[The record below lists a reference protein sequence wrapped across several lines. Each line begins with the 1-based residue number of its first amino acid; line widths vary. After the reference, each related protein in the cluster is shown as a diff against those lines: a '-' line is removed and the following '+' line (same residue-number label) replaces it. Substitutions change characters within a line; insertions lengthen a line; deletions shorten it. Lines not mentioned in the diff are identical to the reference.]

1 MDSFFGIGIS
11 ELFFIAVIALI
22 VLGPERLPGALR
34 EVAKFMRTI
43 RSLTNELTSQF
54 GDEFKALE
62 DLNPQ
67 KLLRELTED
76 PEEKAKAAKAATTT
90 KPAAKPTP
98 KPATS
103 STTKPATPKPA
114 TTKPATSTTSTA
126 TKPTTPKP
134 ATTTKSTGTATT
146 STTVKPVTED
156 AVATAEEVAVAVEEA
171 PVAEKSATEA
181 VTVDEPVLDGTEAA
195 SPELAVSTA
204 DAPIVDA
211 SLSEEA
217 TAPVAA
223 DEEYSILPPA
233 RPEETTEETT
243 VETTMESVGVY
254 PSSEDVAEDVPT
266 DEQLV
271 TMAAEDN
278 PVMSV
283 AETAVADEPVVDGPT
298 DISSETPIDSAPQA
312 DPETLLK
319 RFQAKQLL
327 NQPTN
332 QSANLNGARV
342 NGTNTENEP

>member
-54 GDEFKALE
+54 GDDFKALE

-90 KPAAKPTP
+90 KAAAKPTP
-98 KPATS
+98 KPSTS

-114 TTKPATSTTSTA
+114 TTKPATSTT

-134 ATTTKSTGTATT
+134 ATTKSTGTATT
-146 STTVKPVTED
+146 STTTVKPVSED

-171 PVAEKSATEA
+171 PVAEQSTSEA
-181 VTVDEPVLDGTEAA
+181 VSLDAPALDVTVSEA
-195 SPELAVSTA
+195 SA
-204 DAPIVDA
+204 DAAIVE
-211 SLSEEA
+211 SVEV
-217 TAPVAA
+217 PVVS

-233 RPEETTEETT
+233 RPEETS
-243 VETTMESVGVY
+243 VETTMGSVGVY
-254 PSSEDVAEDVPT
+254 PSPDDVSEDVPT

-278 PVMSV
+278 PVVSV
-283 AETAVADEPVVDGPT
+283 AETPVAEEPAVDSPADS
-298 DISSETPIDSAPQA
+298 SSEAPIDSAPQA

-327 NQPTN
+327 NQPAN
-332 QSANLNGARV
+332 QSAGLNGARV